1 MDFGGVWLQELFG
14 GVVKT
19 AKLMFGC
26 TAVWKSCL
34 DPKALFQK
42 AVFISFLGSA
52 FCENDITTQEF
63 EKITSYVISLL

>member
-26 TAVWKSCL
+26 TAV
-34 DPKALFQK
+34 
-42 AVFISFLGSA
+42 
-52 FCENDITTQEF
+52 
-63 EKITSYVISLL
+63 